1 MNLRF
6 WGEAFKG
13 TNTATLTLTLVG
25 LNEDG
30 STFEAINIANPT
42 FSIFVASCGTT
53 VFGDLEVTANVD
65 NLVKDSIV
73 VV

>member
-1 MNLRF
+1 
-6 WGEAFKG
+6 
-13 TNTATLTLTLVG
+13 LVG

-53 VFGDLEVTANVD
+53 VFGDLEVTANAN

-73 VV
+73 VA